1 MICGIDEAGRGS
13 VLGPL
18 VVACVCFKS
27 ESEIPKGV
35 KDSKLLTKKERENLA
50 EMIKNKG
57 SFNTIIISPED
68 IDGRFNNGKNLN
80 DLEVSAMKSLIE
92 KMKPARFFIDS
103 PYKNC
108 EKLKAEL
115 KLNKNDVVEHK
126 ADLNYPVV
134 SSASI
139 IAKVQRDKAIEN
151 LEKKYK
157 VKIGSGYPSDPH
169 TIDFLKKS
177 KEFPFIRKTWETYK
191 NIVKEKEQRQISK
204 WL

>member
-18 VVACVCFKS
+18 VVACVCF
-27 ESEIPKGV
+27 ESERSIPKGV
-35 KDSKLLTKKERENLA
+35 KDSKLLTKKEREKLA
-50 EMIKNKG
+50 DKIKKQG
-57 SFNTIIISPED
+57 TFNTIIISPQD
-68 IDGRFNNGKNLN
+68 IDERYSNGKNLN
-80 DLEVSAMKSLIE
+80 DLEVTAMKSLIK

-115 KLNKNDVVEHK
+115 KLNKNDIVEHK
-126 ADLNYPVV
+126 ADLNYAIVGA
-134 SSASI
+134 ASI
-139 IAKVQRDKAIEN
+139 IAKVQRDKAIEK
-151 LEKKYK
+151 LENEYK
-157 VKIGSGYPSDPH
+157 VKIGSGYPSDPN
-169 TIDFLKKS
+169 TVAFLRES